1 MAKSQSQENA
11 DKMKAIMK
19 SGKSTTYKF
28 TYTPKMKK
36 VTKSKGVLAQR
47 RLEIDVL
54 AVKAREVNA
63 DAAQMVA
70 NLETENYD
78 VENKD
83 LITITKQR
91 IEEIAHKEKPT
102 AKDLER
108 LKEYASVRMYDV
120 GIKAK
125 LKVPGKTQN
134 GIQLQKEEYV
144 PLGELRLAIG
154 RQARFALDYET
165 GKESPLSDKD
175 VAIVSQYA
183 QTLINENQ
191 TYTPSTDYLKQIAN
205 AGYKNKDWRVKNV
218 QINNVKIGG
227 YSALLND
234 LSYTYG
240 AYRLGTEF
248 VTMLQGIMANPVNF
262 DLIEGWYR
270 SSEGKHVKQLI
281 NDSVKKF
288 WYKGFLSF
296 SVAIIEAIN
305 SMPNLDKKS
314 QQKLADIQQTAEIIA
329 DEEMQG

>member
-19 SGKSTTYKF
+19 SGKSTSYKF

-47 RLEIDVL
+47 KLEIDIL
-54 AVKAREVNA
+54 AVKARDVNA

-83 LITITKQR
+83 LLTITKQR
-91 IEEIAHKEKPT
+91 IEEIAHKERPT

-144 PLGELRLAIG
+144 PLGELRLALG
-154 RQARFALDYET
+154 RQARYALDYEP
-165 GKESPLSDKD
+165 GKESPLSEKD

-191 TYTPSTDYLKQIAN
+191 TYTPSTDYLKNVAAN
-205 AGYKNKDWRVKNV
+205 AYVSKDWRIKNV
-218 QINNVKIGG
+218 QIGG